1 MLPNDAIQTTD
12 GKQVYMQYLEEA
24 RQLRKEYL
32 RVYRPYMW
40 IGLVFLV
47 LSGASCYAG
56 LFAPTSLGATG
67 VKITSWLYWLGLIA
81 ATVIILIGN
90 SNAKKIVKEE
100 VDKVTLTKRG
110 FADFFKLYLNRRY
123 WPDEL
128 VTGEKYSQFLSIIGR
143 SETS

>member
-1 MLPNDAIQTTD
+1 MMPNDAVQNTD
-12 GKQVYMQYLEEA
+12 VKQIYMQYLEESK
-24 RQLRKEYL
+24 RLRKDYM

-40 IGLVFLV
+40 IAMVLLV

-56 LFAPTSLGATG
+56 LFAPTSLGSAG

-81 ATVIILIGN
+81 AMVIILIGN
-90 SNAKKIVKEE
+90 SNSKKRVNEE
-100 VDKVTLTKRG
+100 VEKITLTKRG
-110 FADFFKLYLNRRY
+110 FAEFFKLYLNRRY
-123 WPDEL
+123 WPDEM